1 MAKNISIYTFD
12 LVNSKASGKRHI
24 NADHIIE
31 LEDLI
36 SYDSKPL
43 TRIKLANGD
52 FLDTQ
57 ISVDELT
64 KQLNG

>member
-1 MAKNISIYTFD
+1 MAKIISIDTFD
-12 LVNSKASGKRHI
+12 LVNSKTSGKRHI